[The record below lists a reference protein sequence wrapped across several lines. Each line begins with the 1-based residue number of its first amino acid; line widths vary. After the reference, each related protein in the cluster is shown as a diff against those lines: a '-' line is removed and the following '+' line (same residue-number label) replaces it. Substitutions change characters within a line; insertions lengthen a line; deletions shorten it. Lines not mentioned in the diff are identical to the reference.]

1 MTGLAT
7 LSSRRG
13 IALLEVLVALALLM
27 TAGTAWIAFVA
38 QSRRSLEL
46 LRDRETEIREASM
59 ALARISL
66 SERDALAVHLGVDRR
81 VGRFIVRTSSVDRRL
96 FTVTLHD
103 SLSGRHVLGARL
115 YPEPEAPGAQ

>member
-103 SLSGRHVLGARL
+103 SLSGGRVLEARL
-115 YPEPEAPGAQ
+115 YPEPEAHDAQ